1 MGVTVKRTA
10 DAARVCERM
19 LLRAAESGEDLLWL
33 LPDYDQVVERRKRL
47 AEEASPLRLGC
58 TVSTLDAWVEDAW
71 ALWGDGRLFVSA
83 VQRKILMAA
92 VLSNPFDGGSPL
104 FPVSA
109 GMLDLFCSAA
119 KTAAAFGASAFVPAS
134 VDAAPSDGAFPAGAF
149 DSVGAFD
156 AEAPALA
163 GTRLTPAQEK
173 MLVVLQ
179 AYRVA
184 LDERGLVE
192 PALAMRLL
200 ASQEERRW
208 PFAVCEGFGGLSPEE
223 ALFFAALSERASVA
237 FVEEAV
243 AGSRFDVASA
253 LLGSLRRACEV
264 LDLSCEI
271 EEVAEAPSTFG
282 SELDSELAP
291 ASERVRSAAAS
302 THPPAHPEL
311 SALARALYD
320 AGAVGSV
327 EPQGRLRV
335 LLPAGRYAEGSLLV
349 DAVES
354 SGAQTALVAC
364 VDPARMFE
372 DASEALARRGFDVQA
387 SFSRP
392 FGETDFGRAFA
403 NALDM
408 AAEPAEARPDTFL
421 ASDYLL
427 SELSEKGLRAVY
439 ALDERWRSRRSLD
452 GADLVSD
459 MAEAAGRYAA
469 PFAALVRAGSFER
482 AFDLA
487 EARYRALSSEDEAFK
502 AEQLAAVACAR
513 RALEQL
519 RLLERPSIA
528 DDLRGYL
535 DTARVAVR
543 VRSSAEVGCGGRLVC
558 VMPYREAAAR
568 PAGSYDA
575 VFACDMNA
583 ESQPV
588 RLRRSSADALFEAL
602 GLGFDRDVLFESR
615 LTFLRALTS
624 ARECVYLLRRL
635 NDADAAPL
643 YPSIAFEEVMACYP
657 GEPDKATAVAASLLS
672 VADGKLV
679 SHRGEELLTRNAL
692 LLPDDPPRRAIEA
705 GAFDVVSAGFQG
717 KLMDPVR
724 LLSPSAIEDY
734 LDCPHKWFARRRLR
748 LVSVDAG
755 FSALEKGS
763 FVHEV
768 LKRFYPRYAVSCGSP
783 KPRSEE
789 DLAARAVPLL
799 REVFAETLAEQAGR
813 DPSDNPLIALSQSEK
828 AQVEELLRHLEGFL
842 ARDAALL
849 PAFEPRCFEYSF
861 GCGEDVFEYAG
872 MPLCGS
878 IDRIDVD
885 AQGRAVIVDYKSSL
899 GDAHQLL
906 PPDAVG
912 FETLPAKVQ
921 TLIYAQVA
929 RKKLGLEMAGALYV
943 HVLKPGSQPPV
954 CGAYDD
960 GLLGPGDL
968 PGLRVS
974 RNALSAA
981 GCASFGEL
989 LDRVEDMVAER
1000 LAGLREGVICAD
1012 PRTDA
1017 ACAFCPVLS
1026 CEGRK

>member
-1 MGVTVKRTA
+1 MTVKRAA
-10 DAARVCERM
+10 DAARACERM
-19 LLRAAESGEDLLWL
+19 LLRAAESGEDLLWI
-33 LPDYDQVVERRKRL
+33 LPDYDRVVERRKKL
-47 AEEASPLRLGC
+47 AEEASSLRLGC

-71 ALWGDGRLFVSA
+71 ALWGDGRLLVSA

-92 VLSNPFDGGSPL
+92 VLSDSSDGGSPL

-109 GMLDLFCSAA
+109 GTLDLFCSTA
-119 KTAAAFGASAFVPAS
+119 KTAAAFDASAFA
-134 VDAAPSDGAFPAGAF
+134 AAPSGGTLADAVPPAGGF

-156 AEAPALA
+156 VEVPALA
-163 GTRLTPAQEK
+163 GTRLTLTQEK
-173 MLVVLQ
+173 MLVVLR
-179 AYRVA
+179 AYRAA

-192 PALAMRLL
+192 PASAMKLL

-208 PFAVCEGFGGLSPEE
+208 PFVVCEGFGGLSPEE

-243 AGSRFDVASA
+243 AGSRFDAASA
-253 LLGSLRRACEV
+253 LLGSLRRACE
-264 LDLSCEI
+264 LLGLSCEI
-271 EEVAEAPSTFG
+271 EEVAEASSAFG
-282 SELDSELAP
+282 PEVDSELAP
-291 ASERVRSAAAS
+291 ASERACSAAAS
-302 THPPAHPEL
+302 THPLAHPEL

-320 AGAVGSV
+320 AEAVGSV

-335 LLPAGRYAEGSLLV
+335 LLPAGRYAEASLLV

-354 SGAQTALVAC
+354 SDAQTALVVC

-372 DASEALARRGFDVQA
+372 EVSEGFERRGFDVQV
-387 SFSRP
+387 SFARS
-392 FGETDFGRAFA
+392 FGETDFGRVFA

-408 AAEPAEARPDTFL
+408 AAESADVCPDTFL
-421 ASDYLL
+421 VSDYLL
-427 SELSEKGLRAVY
+427 SELSEKGLRGVY
-439 ALDERWRSRRSLD
+439 ALDERWRSRRSLS
-452 GADLVSD
+452 GADVASD
-459 MAEAAGRYAA
+459 MAEATERYAA

-535 DTARVAVR
+535 ETARVAVR
-543 VRSSAEVGCGGRLVC
+543 VRSSAEGDCGGRLVC
-558 VMPYREAAAR
+558 IMPYREAAAR

-588 RLRRSSADALFEAL
+588 RLRRNSADVLFEAF
-602 GLGFDRDVLFESR
+602 GFDRDVLFESR
-615 LTFLRALTS
+615 LTFLRVLAS
-624 ARECVYLLRRL
+624 ARDSFYLLRRL

-657 GEPDKATAVAASLLS
+657 GEPDKATAVASSLLS
-672 VADGKLV
+672 VADGEFV
-679 SHRGEELLTRNAL
+679 SHRGEELLMRNAL
-692 LLPDDPPRRAIEA
+692 LLPNDPPRRTIEA
-705 GAFDVVSAGFQG
+705 GAFDVVSAGFQE

-748 LVSVDAG
+748 LASVDAG

-763 FVHEV
+763 FAHEV
-768 LKRFYPRYAVSCGSP
+768 LKRFYPRYAVSFGSP
-783 KPRSEE
+783 KPRIEE

-799 REVFAETLAEQAGR
+799 REVFAETLAEQPGK

-849 PAFEPRCFEYSF
+849 PAFEPRYFEYSF
-861 GCGEDVFEYAG
+861 GRGEDVFEYAG

-899 GDAHQLL
+899 GDAYQLL
-906 PPDAVG
+906 PPDAAG
-912 FETLPAKVQ
+912 FEELPAKVQ

-929 RKKLGLEMAGALYV
+929 RRKLGLEMAGALYV
-943 HVLKPGSQPPV
+943 HVFKPGSQPPV

-960 GLLGPGDL
+960 GLLGPDDL
-968 PGLRVS
+968 PGLRLS

-989 LDRVEDMVAER
+989 LDRVEDLVAER
-1000 LAGLREGVICAD
+1000 LAGLRAGCIRVD
-1012 PRTDA
+1012 PRTEA

>member
-1 MGVTVKRTA
+1 MTVKRTA
-10 DAARVCERM
+10 DAARACECM
-19 LLRAAESGEDLLWL
+19 LLRAAENGEGLLWL
-33 LPDYDQVVERRKRL
+33 LPDYGRVVECRKKL
-47 AEEASPLRLGC
+47 AEAASPLRLGC

-71 ALWGDGRLFVSA
+71 ALWGDGRLLVSA

-92 VLSNPFDGGSPL
+92 VLSDSPDEGSPL
-104 FPVSA
+104 FSVSA
-109 GMLDLFCSAA
+109 GTLDLFCSTA
-119 KTAAAFGASAFVPAS
+119 KTAAAFDAGAFAAAPA
-134 VDAAPSDGAFPAGAF
+134 DAAPAAGAF
-149 DSVGAFD
+149 A
-156 AEAPALA
+156 AEASALA
-163 GTRLTPAQEK
+163 GVRLTPAQEK
-173 MLVVLQ
+173 MLVVLRT
-179 AYRVA
+179 YRAA

-192 PALAMRLL
+192 PALAMGLL
-200 ASQEERRW
+200 ASREELRW
-208 PFAVCEGFGGLSPEE
+208 PFAVCEGFGVLSPEE
-223 ALFFAALSERASVA
+223 ALFFAALSERASVT

-243 AGSRFDVASA
+243 AGSRFDAASA

-264 LDLSCEI
+264 LGLSCEI
-271 EEVAEAPSTFG
+271 EEEASSAFG
-282 SELDSELAP
+282 SEVDSELALAP
-291 ASERVRSAAAS
+291 ERVRSATAPA
-302 THPPAHPEL
+302 HRLAHPEL

-320 AGAVGSV
+320 AQAVGSV

-335 LLPAGRYAEGSLLV
+335 LLPAGRYAESSLLM

-354 SGAQTALVAC
+354 SDARTVLVAC

-372 DASEALARRGFDVQA
+372 DVSEALARRGFDSQA
-387 SFSRP
+387 SFARP
-392 FGETDFGRAFA
+392 FKETDFGRAFA
-403 NALDM
+403 NALEM
-408 AAEPAEARPDTFL
+408 AAEPADVRPDTFL
-421 ASDYLL
+421 ASDFLFT
-427 SELSEKGLRAVY
+427 ELSERGSRGVY
-439 ALDERWRSRRSLD
+439 ALDERWRGRRSLD
-452 GADLVSD
+452 GAGVASD
-459 MAEAAGRYAA
+459 MAEAAERYAA

-487 EARYRALSSEDEAFK
+487 EARYRALSSEDEAFR

-519 RLLERPSIA
+519 RLLGCA
-528 DDLRGYL
+528 DVAGGLRGYL
-535 DTARVAVR
+535 ETARVAVR
-543 VRSSAEVGCGGRLVC
+543 VRSSAVGDCGGRLVC
-558 VMPYREAAAR
+558 IMPYREAAAC

-588 RLRRSSADALFEAL
+588 RLRRSSADALFEAF
-602 GLGFDRDVLFESR
+602 GFGFDRDVLFESR
-615 LTFLRALTS
+615 LTFLRVLAS
-624 ARECVYLLRRL
+624 ARDSLYLLRRL
-635 NDADAAPL
+635 NDVDAAPL

-657 GEPDKATAVAASLLS
+657 GEPDKVTAVASSLLS
-672 VADGKLV
+672 AADGELV
-679 SHRGEELLTRNAL
+679 SHRGEELLMRNAL
-692 LLPDDPPRRAIEA
+692 LLPNDPSRRVIETA
-705 GAFDVVSAGFQG
+705 AFDVVSAGFRE

-748 LVSVDAG
+748 LASVDAG

-763 FVHEV
+763 FAHEV
-768 LKRFYPRYAVSCGSP
+768 LKRFYLRYAVSCGSP
-783 KPRSEE
+783 KPRTRE
-789 DLAARAVPLL
+789 DLSLRAVPLL
-799 REVFAETLAEQAGR
+799 REVFAETLAEQAEK

-828 AQVEELLRHLEGFL
+828 AQVEELLRYLEGFL

-849 PAFEPRCFEYSF
+849 PAFEPRYFEYSF
-861 GCGEDVFEYAG
+861 GRGEDVFEYAG

-906 PPDAVG
+906 PSDADG
-912 FETLPAKVQ
+912 FEVLPAKVQ

-929 RKKLGLEMAGALYV
+929 RRKLGLEMAGALYV

-960 GLLGPGDL
+960 GLLGPDDI

-974 RNALSAA
+974 RSALSAA

-989 LDRVEDMVAER
+989 LDRVEDLVAGR
-1000 LAGLREGVICAD
+1000 LAGLRAGCIRVD
-1012 PRTDA
+1012 PRTDT